1 MSYPVRFHRIAVP
14 KPWAGSRLRTLF
26 PDIADELP
34 EGTGES
40 IELAD
45 MPGQLSVVANGEWR
59 KQSVSHLMRDRR
71 GQLLGD
77 LEKLHELPDF
87 PLAVKL
93 LDTAQPLSV
102 QDHPSDVRQNGQLVR
117 RGKSECWIV
126 LDAEPEAVI
135 YQGLKP
141 GVTGDK
147 FEGALSDGHPIE
159 LLNARHVERGD
170 YLYNEAGMIHAI
182 GGGIALLEI
191 QQNCPTTYRLWDFP
205 RDEPR
210 EMHLAAGLAAAKFD
224 LLLPEV
230 QKTDAEDLLMQADGP
245 FGVRSL
251 RVKQARQLAKDWQGF
266 TLVTCLAGLCEITGK
281 AHDNLQPAA
290 LKPGDTVMYTSEFD
304 AFEIYPDGETWLV
317 LSWTRE

>member
-1 MSYPVRFHRIAVP
+1 MSYPVRFHRVAVP
-14 KPWAGSRLRTLF
+14 KPWAGSRLRALF
-26 PDIADELP
+26 PDIADDLP
-34 EGTGES
+34 VGTGES

-45 MPGQLSVVANGEWR
+45 LPDALSIVANGDWR
-59 KQSVSHLMRDRR
+59 KQSVRHLMRDRR
-71 GQLLGD
+71 GQLLGE
-77 LEKLHELPDF
+77 LAKLNELPDF

-102 QDHPSDVRQNGQLVR
+102 QDHPSDAREDGQLVR

-141 GVTGDK
+141 GVTREA
-147 FEGALSDGHPIE
+147 FEAALADGHPIE
-159 LLNARHVERGD
+159 LLNARHVARGD

-205 RDEPR
+205 RKEPR
-210 EMHLAAGLAAAKFD
+210 EMHLQAGLAAAKFD
-224 LLLPEV
+224 LQLPEIG
-230 QKTDAEDLLMQADGP
+230 KTDAEDVLLQPDGP

-251 RVKQARQLAKDWQGF
+251 RVKKARPLTKDWQGF
-266 TLVTCLAGLCEITGK
+266 TLVTCLDGPCEITGK
-281 AHDNLQPAA
+281 AGNNLQPAA

-304 AFEIYPDGETWLV
+304 AFEIYPENETWLV

>member
-1 MSYPVRFHRIAVP
+1 MSYPVRFHRFPVP
-14 KPWAGSRLRTLF
+14 KPWAGSRLRALF

-34 EGTGES
+34 DGTGES

-45 MPGQLSVVANGEWR
+45 LPGLTSVVANGEWR
-59 KQSVSHLMRDRR
+59 KQSIRQLMRDRR

-77 LEKLHELPDF
+77 IAAANELPDF

-93 LDTAQPLSV
+93 LDTSEPLSV
-102 QDHPSDVRQNGQLVR
+102 QVHPGDECDDGRLVQ

-126 LDAEPEAVI
+126 LDSEPEAVI

-141 GVTGDK
+141 NVK
-147 FEGALSDGHPIE
+147 REAFEAALTDGHPIE

-182 GGGIALLEI
+182 GGGLALLEI
-191 QQNCPTTYRLWDFP
+191 QQNCPFTYRLWDFP
-205 RDEPR
+205 RKEPR
-210 EMHLAAGLAAAKFD
+210 EMHLQAGLAAAKFD
-224 LLLPEV
+224 LQLPEIR
-230 QKTDAEDLLMQADGP
+230 KTDAEDTLLQPDGP

-251 RVKQARQLAKDWQGF
+251 RVKTARQLVKDWPGF
-266 TLVTCLAGLCEITGK
+266 TLVTCLEGPCEITGK
-281 AHDNLQPAA
+281 AGNNLQPAA
-290 LKPGDTVMYTSEFD
+290 LKPGDTVMYTSEFSD
-304 AFEIYPDGETWLV
+304 FEIYPENETWLI